1 MLLSADLFNLSAI
14 QLQLYLHLMLT
25 FTPLDLW
32 IEMMTE
38 MDDWKLDDCFYW
50 FAILDFIDFVFDF
63 AVTFIIF
70 DCEKYLYFNGRV
82 PNYVNYQTF
91 HFISAVIPHDDISH
105 FISPLLYFFFIKL
118 LRPLVILIEIFESLK
133 INFIFKFVH

>member
-25 FTPLDLW
+25 FTPLDLE

-50 FAILDFIDFVFDF
+50 FAILDFIVFVLDF
-63 AVTFIIF
+63 AVMFINF
-70 DCEKYLYFNGRV
+70 DCEKCLYFNGRV

-118 LRPLVILIEIFESLK
+118 LRPLVTLIVIFESLK

>member
-1 MLLSADLFNLSAI
+1 MIENLMI
-14 QLQLYLHLMLT
+14 V
-25 FTPLDLW
+25 
-32 IEMMTE
+32 
-38 MDDWKLDDCFYW
+38 
-50 FAILDFIDFVFDF
+50 FIDFVFDF

-91 HFISAVIPHDDISH
+91 HFIRAVILHDDISH

-118 LRPLVILIEIFESLK
+118 LRPFVILIVIFESLK